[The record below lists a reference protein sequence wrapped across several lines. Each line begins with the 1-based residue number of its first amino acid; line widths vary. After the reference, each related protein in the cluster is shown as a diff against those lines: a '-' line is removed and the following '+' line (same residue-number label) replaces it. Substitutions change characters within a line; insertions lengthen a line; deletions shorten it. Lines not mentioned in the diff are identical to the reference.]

1 VSRQPLC
8 PGGSADE
15 YAVPQREAGAT
26 QANETCPRPR
36 KDQEQS
42 VTGGPSPEGLDVDHL
57 SGETL
62 DTRRLPDRPLTPQIP
77 KTKLAA
83 PVRAVQAWIV
93 RE

>member
-1 VSRQPLC
+1 VRGVKRAL
-8 PGGSADE
+8 
-15 YAVPQREAGAT
+15 EARTT
-26 QANETCPRPR
+26 QANETGPRPR

-42 VTGGPSPEGLDVDHL
+42 VTGGPSPEGLDVDRL